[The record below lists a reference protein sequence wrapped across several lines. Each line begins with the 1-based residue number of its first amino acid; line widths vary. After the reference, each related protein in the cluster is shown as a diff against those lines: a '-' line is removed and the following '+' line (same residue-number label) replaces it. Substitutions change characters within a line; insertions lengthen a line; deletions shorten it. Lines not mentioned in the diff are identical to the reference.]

1 MISGYENFKESY
13 EEVESFANKISRD
26 GAKYGIYT
34 IVTAISDRAMRL
46 NMRSNFQTIIP
57 LKLSAPIEYNML
69 LGKKVP
75 TISDIAN
82 RGVVLIDDEPYEF
95 QTATVASNEK
105 LTDYLKAVITSLK
118 EQMSEKARRIPVLPE
133 KVTLNI
139 LRPFLKDLTSV
150 PVGIIEE
157 SLDIAT
163 YNFKNSLI
171 NLVNSDDM
179 NALANFTKL
188 LIKEVS
194 SLPNVSTLV
203 IDLRDFYKEDTFTNI
218 IYNNNTQEAFTI
230 MLNEAFKENRTDH
243 LIIFAIGFEK
253 AYSILDSSVKNTL
266 LDKFNQMAE
275 MKNVSIVL
283 VDRLIGIKPFAYDTW
298 FKQLTA
304 TDRGIYIGRGLNNST
319 IHNLSTSFRTLNAP
333 IEANFGFIITN
344 GEAIKMKVLE
354 GDL

>member
-1 MISGYENFKESY
+1 
-13 EEVESFANKISRD
+13 
-26 GAKYGIYT
+26 
-34 IVTAISDRAMRL
+34 
-46 NMRSNFQTIIP
+46 
-57 LKLSAPIEYNML
+57 
-69 LGKKVP
+69 
-75 TISDIAN
+75 
-82 RGVVLIDDEPYEF
+82 
-95 QTATVASNEK
+95 
-105 LTDYLKAVITSLK
+105 
-118 EQMSEKARRIPVLPE
+118 
-133 KVTLNI
+133 
-139 LRPFLKDLTSV
+139 
-150 PVGIIEE
+150 
-157 SLDIAT
+157 
-163 YNFKNSLI
+163 
-171 NLVNSDDM
+171 M

-194 SLPNVSTLV
+194 SLSNVNTMV
-203 IDLRDFYKEDTFTNI
+203 IDFRDFYKEDTFTNV
-218 IYNNNTQEAFTI
+218 IYNNNAQNALTV
-230 MLNEAFKENRTDH
+230 MMNEAFKENRTNN

-283 VDRLIGIKPFAYDTW
+283 VDRLIGIKPFAYDAW